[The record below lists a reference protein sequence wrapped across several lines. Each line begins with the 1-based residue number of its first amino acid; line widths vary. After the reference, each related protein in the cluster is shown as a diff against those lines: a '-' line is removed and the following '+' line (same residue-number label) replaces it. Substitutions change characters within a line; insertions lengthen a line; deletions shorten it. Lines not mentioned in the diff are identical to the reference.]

1 MASLVIHD
9 DLDRSASPPGREA
22 REDWR
27 ATGDAPDGAARN
39 GRSRSPIAEK
49 RDSRSRSPLRRGRK
63 DSPSKETRYAREGTN
78 TTSREPHLERARLF
92 VGNIEPN
99 RTHRRDLVKLFS
111 SYGEVLGVS
120 IHKGYAFVQMDR
132 ERTANKA
139 VNYEDSR
146 NFMGSEIRKSCCFSS
161 MCSLFFTMYHFF
173 ADVEFSQAA
182 LKAGAKCKF
191 DFGGGWAGVFYFM
204 LLSLNLISSFF

>member
-27 ATGDAPDGAARN
+27 ATGDAPDDARN
-39 GRSRSPIAEK
+39 GRSRSPLADK
-49 RDSRSRSPLRRGRK
+49 RRSRSRSPLRRGRRS
-63 DSPSKETRYAREGTN
+63 SPSREMRYARDGTN

-139 VNYEDSR
+139 VNFEDNRS
-146 NFMGSEIRKSCCFSS
+146 FMGSKIRKFLFSS
-161 MCSLFFTMYHFF
+161 ISSLFHMVPFF

-182 LKAGAKCKF
+182 LKAGAKC
-191 DFGGGWAGVFYFM
+191 
-204 LLSLNLISSFF
+204 NLPTIFVYIFLFQAFFP